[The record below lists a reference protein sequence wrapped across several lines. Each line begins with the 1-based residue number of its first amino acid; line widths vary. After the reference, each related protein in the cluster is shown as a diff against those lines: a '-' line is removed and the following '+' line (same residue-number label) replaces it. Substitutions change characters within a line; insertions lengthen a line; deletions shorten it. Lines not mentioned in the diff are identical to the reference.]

1 MNDTSFGSPFR
12 KRVIYVIIIAFFA
25 AIILQLFNMQIL
37 EQPIYSEKSDDN
49 SVKPIYQMAPR
60 GVFYDRNHRVLVG
73 NKPAFTLRITPSQ
86 YNKKLTP
93 YIEAILE
100 MSSGYID
107 KILKQNES
115 YSKYIPRKIAKDVNF
130 NVIAWYE
137 ENAAKL
143 PGVDYVMETQ
153 RDYSFGVMGS
163 HMFGYTKEIPS
174 DILTKR
180 KSEYDM
186 GDEIGF
192 SGIEKTYEDILRG
205 EKGINYVLVDSRQ
218 KTIGKYK
225 KGNDDFS
232 AVKGYDL
239 TLTIDKDAQ
248 QVAELAFKDKR
259 GAVVAI
265 EPSTGEIIAFLSSPE
280 YNLNDLASVTTKDIW
295 RELNNNPDKP
305 MFNRATMSIYSPGST
320 YKMLSAI
327 AALEEGVIDTN
338 FRLNCGG
345 GFQFGDRFFK
355 CMHNHGSVNLS
366 QAIEHSCNSF
376 FYQLILKI
384 GLDKWSRY
392 SRSFGF
398 GKKSGIDI
406 GEESGGL
413 VPSTAYYDKVF
424 GKNRW
429 TRGFLLSLGI
439 GQGELSVTPLQLA
452 QYAALLANY
461 GKSAKPHFLKG
472 FTETQTN
479 KYKEVNP
486 QYYDLGI
493 SKQSFDVVRHAM
505 YLVVNGAGTATN
517 IRDVNLQIAGKTGTA
532 QNPGGNKKEHAVFVG
547 FAPYNNPKIA
557 IAVIM
562 ENAGFGSVAAA
573 PIARDI
579 IKAYLQKDK
588 KDETLPKNLASVVPS
603 KEEKKNAD

>member
-93 YIEAILE
+93 YIEAILG

-153 RDYSFGVMGS
+153 RDYSFGIMGS

-505 YLVVNGAGTATN
+505 YLVVNGSGTATN

-588 KDETLPKNLASVVPS
+588 KDETLPKNIASVVPS
-603 KEEKKNAD
+603 KEGIKNAD